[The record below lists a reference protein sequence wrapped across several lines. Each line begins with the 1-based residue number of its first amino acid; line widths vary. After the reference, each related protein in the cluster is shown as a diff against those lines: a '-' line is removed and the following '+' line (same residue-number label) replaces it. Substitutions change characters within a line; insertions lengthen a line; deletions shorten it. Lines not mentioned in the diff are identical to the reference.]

1 MPTGKKDI
9 AALLMEFIGTFAL
22 VFMGAGAII
31 QTQGQNLVAIAL
43 AHGLAIGLLVAAGG
57 HVSGGVYNPAL
68 AVGLM
73 ASGKLPYLRGVTFI
87 IAQLLGGTAAAAILK
102 ATLPTG
108 LVDAVKLGTPLPG
121 AGIGA
126 GQALVVE
133 IVLTFFLM
141 FVVFGVAVD
150 KRGPATI
157 AGLAIGLTITMDICM
172 GGGISGAA
180 MNPAR
185 WFGPALL
192 QGEWTAA
199 WVYVVG
205 PILGAVLAA
214 LLYTFVMLDDTQD
227 SKPIDLPQSMDTPAR
242 PGNAAPAG
250 RSAGRRR

>member
-1 MPTGKKDI
+1 MWSGKRDI
-9 AALLMEFIGTFAL
+9 AALLMEFIGPFAL

-57 HVSGGVYNPAL
+57 HISGGVYNPAL

-73 ASGKLPYLRGVTFI
+73 AAGKLPYARGGLFI
-87 IAQLLGGTAAAAILK
+87 IVELLGGAAAAAVLK
-102 ATLPTG
+102 ATLPTAA
-108 LVDAVKLGTPLPG
+108 VDAVKLGTPLPG

-126 GQALVVE
+126 GQAFVVE

-199 WVYVVG
+199 WVYIVG
-205 PILGAVLAA
+205 PILGAVIAA
-214 LLYTFVMLDDTQD
+214 LLYTFVMLDDTEEN
-227 SKPIDLPQSMDTPAR
+227 KAVALPQTT
-242 PGNAAPAG
+242 AAPVRSSNPAG